1 MADFHQTGVISTFHR
16 LGPPNLRRLERE
28 LLAYSDERPIA
39 LVLPCL
45 YTELHGP
52 ALKGI
57 VETLEGVPYLRQV
70 VVSLSG
76 AASAE
81 QYAEMRRLFARVPT
95 LAGTPPTIV
104 WNQGP
109 RVAALLAR
117 LREEGLEPG
126 DDGKGRATWL
136 AYGYVLATHAARV
149 VAVHDCDILDYRAE
163 MLARL
168 IYPTANP
175 NLSYEFAKG
184 YYGRVTDQLHGRVTR
199 LFMTPLLRAL
209 KSVLGAQPLLEY
221 LDSFRYPLAGEC
233 AMTTDLARVNRIP
246 ADWGLEVG
254 VLAEVYRNCSVKRV
268 CQVDIV
274 DNYDHKHQDLSED
287 DATRGLHRMVRDIA
301 ASLIR
306 NLASY
311 GIEFDEGDKN
321 MVSMPLFHVG
331 GSSYA
336 QFGIH
341 DGVPSVMTRDA
352 DGATLAGAIMGR
364 ALYEAQPVFR
374 RALHRCAE
382 ILDSLI
388 GRPLLGALYG
398 DGDGDGDGDGGAL
411 VDTGIA
417 QPALFAVE
425 WAQLEL
431 WRALGVQPLQFGG
444 LGHHLVGQRL
454 LQQQRLQVADQRGA
468 LADGVAHHDGAK
480 LQRGEG
486 QQPVPA
492 PALQREVQRERG
504 RHGDQPGVGGP
515 ARRRHRR
522 HRRRHHP
529 EQQHAQDAAVL
540 HRAARGHQH
549 PGHQRPAGRA
559 PPHGQQVGQQA
570 PGLAFGVA
578 RGRVAAQVAAV
589 VQEHHRVP
597 AEQRRRP
604 RKGAGGAADQ
614 VEEARRGQGRDG
626 GRGQAFPAVRVEL
639 AQQAL
644 VNALAQRRAVRWG
657 GRGRGGGRQ
666 RAHGAVAGV
675 CAHHRQVA
683 TARTSTARRC
693 A

>member
-1 MADFHQTGVISTFHR
+1 MADFHQTGVISTLHR

-168 IYPTANP
+168 VYPTANP

-311 GIEFDEGDKN
+311 GIEFD
-321 MVSMPLFHVG
+321 
-331 GSSYA
+331 
-336 QFGIH
+336 
-341 DGVPSVMTRDA
+341 
-352 DGATLAGAIMGR
+352 AGF
-364 ALYEAQPVFR
+364 LN
-374 RALHRCAE
+374 
-382 ILDSLI
+382 
-388 GRPLLGALYG
+388 
-398 DGDGDGDGDGGAL
+398 
-411 VDTGIA
+411 TTIA
-417 QPALFAVE
+417 AYV
-425 WAQLEL
+425 
-431 WRALGVQPLQFGG
+431 RT
-444 LGHHLVGQRL
+444 
-454 LQQQRLQVADQRGA
+454 
-468 LADGVAHHDGAK
+468 
-480 LQRGEG
+480 
-486 QQPVPA
+486 
-492 PALQREVQRERG
+492 
-504 RHGDQPGVGGP
+504 
-515 ARRRHRR
+515 
-522 HRRRHHP
+522 
-529 EQQHAQDAAVL
+529 AQDAIARYSDDAALNGLRFDRHAEEVAVETFSRAL
-540 HRAARGHQH
+540 RAA
-549 PGHQRPAGRA
+549 
-559 PPHGQQVGQQA
+559 
-570 PGLAFGVA
+570 GLDFVRDPMGGPQIPNWSRV
-578 RGRVAAQVAAV
+578 VAAL
-589 VQEHHRVP
+589 P
-597 AEQRRRP
+597 
-604 RKGAGGAADQ
+604 GFLD
-614 VEEARRGQGRDG
+614 
-626 GRGQAFPAVRVEL
+626 EL
-639 AQQAL
+639 
-644 VNALAQRRAVRWG
+644 
-657 GRGRGGGRQ
+657 
-666 RAHGAVAGV
+666 
-675 CAHHRQVA
+675 
-683 TARTSTARRC
+683 RC
-693 A
+693 AVDLDARDAC